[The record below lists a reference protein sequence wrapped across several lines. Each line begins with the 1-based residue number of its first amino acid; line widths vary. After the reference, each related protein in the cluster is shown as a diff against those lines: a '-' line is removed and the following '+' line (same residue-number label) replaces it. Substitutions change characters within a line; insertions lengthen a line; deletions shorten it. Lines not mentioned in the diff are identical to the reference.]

1 VTDEP
6 KHDELPPSTV
16 ALQIQQ
22 TIRNLVLATA
32 FLAVVL
38 LAAVGVGT
46 YIASD
51 QRHDLRTSITRNDTR
66 IDDTNDS
73 LCALVADLKRRVVVA
88 QDLLRANPDGTPGIP
103 AETLRATIDGQQRTI
118 LALSKLD
125 CP

>member
-1 VTDEP
+1 VTDQP
-6 KHDELPPSTV
+6 KPDELPPSTV

-22 TIRNLVLATA
+22 AIRNLVLATA

-38 LAAVGVGT
+38 LAVVGVGF
-46 YIASD
+46 YIAQD
-51 QRHDLRTSITRNDTR
+51 QRHDLRTSITRNDAR

-88 QDLLRANPDGTPGIP
+88 QDLLHANPDGTPGIP
-103 AETLRATIDGQQRTI
+103 AAALQATIDGQQRTI